1 MIKRV
6 LLALVF
12 TLLYAVG
19 ASAQV
24 VQAPGTVNANVDT
37 TALEALFGGSAAAG
51 ADNTANPTLGAIFN
65 FPMVFDGSTWD
76 RWTGAVTCSNC
87 SGTGA
92 SKVDGAAFTVDTDSV
107 APMGAIY
114 DTTPGA
120 LTDGDIGLV
129 RMSDSRYLYVI
140 FPSAQAVTGTV
151 DLGATDNAVLDNI
164 DADLTTIIGHVDGIE
179 GVLGTIDTDTGNM
192 ATSLGTIDNAYAADA
207 TAYAAVRLTNGT
219 SFLTPASDATHDS
232 AVSATGPQVIY
243 EAKDFDGSALPNAV
257 SAEGDA
263 VRAAASL
270 SGVPMVMVVNED
282 GSLERGTTTT
292 PYITNDVAATTG
304 GADDYS
310 YISVGTTEDEHAV
323 KATAGTLY
331 SITATNT
338 NAAVRYLKC
347 EDDTAANTA
356 PGTDTPELRI
366 AIPGATTGAG
376 FTADFP
382 KGWAFANALTC
393 WLVTGAADNDVAEVA
408 ANEIMVFYTFK

>member
-12 TLLYAVG
+12 TLLYAVN

-37 TALEALFGGSAAAG
+37 TALEALFGASAAAG

-151 DLGATDNAVLDNI
+151 DLGATDNAVLDAI
-164 DADLTTIIGHVDGIE
+164 EVDTT
-179 GVLGTIDTDTGNM
+179 
-192 ATSLGTIDNAYAADA
+192 AAASSLGTIDNAYAADA

-219 SFLTPASDATHDS
+219 SFLTPAADATHDS

-257 SAEGDA
+257 NAEGDA

-270 SGVPMVMVVNED
+270 SGVPMVMVVSED

-331 SITATNT
+331 SVTATNT

>member
-12 TLLYAVG
+12 TSLYAVS

-37 TALEALFGGSAAAG
+37 TALEALFGASAAAG

-151 DLGATDNAVLDNI
+151 DLGATDNAVLDAI
-164 DADLTTIIGHVDGIE
+164 EVGTT
-179 GVLGTIDTDTGNM
+179 
-192 ATSLGTIDNAYAADA
+192 AAASSLGTIDNAYAADA

-219 SFLTPASDATHDS
+219 SFLTPAADATHDS

-270 SGVPMVMVVNED
+270 FGVPMVMVVSED